1 MTTNLFDSIGSRPGR
16 LLLAMCSV
24 LLLAGCQIDGADL
37 EDNYNAS
44 SHEERYPIRVAEA
57 PVKMNLSAKAGTLRP
72 EQVNSVI
79 GFAQDA
85 RNNAVSRISVR
96 WSSGSSNARMA
107 AHEAINVM
115 IEQGVPQSMIA
126 TGSYRGNGSVVSMAF
141 MRKVAVTKE
150 CGDWSDDLAG
160 DQSNKSY
167 RNHGCATQQNIA
179 AMVANPED
187 FERPRAMSPAPA
199 ASRTL
204 PVTKYYAGQ

>member
-1 MTTNLFDSIGSRPGR
+1 MTTNHSKAVKSYPCRV
-16 LLLAMCSV
+16 LLAMCSV
-24 LLLAGCQIDGADL
+24 VLLAGCQIDAADL
-37 EDNYNAS
+37 EDNYVAS

-72 EQVNSVI
+72 EQLNSVI

-85 RNNAVSRISVR
+85 RNNAASRISVR
-96 WSSGSSNARMA
+96 WSGGSSKARMVA
-107 AHEAINVM
+107 QEAISVM

-126 TGSYRGNGSVVSMAF
+126 TGTHKGGGSTISMAF

-160 DQSNKSY
+160 DQTNKSY

-187 FERPRAMSPAPA
+187 FEKPRAMSPAPA
-199 ASRTL
+199 AARTL